1 MNKEGT
7 MSLLNPL
14 NVQDA
19 LRVTAAPVVRVDTQ
33 TAQPP
38 PIEPPKPAPR
48 EEKAAL
54 DRRDRER
61 RQRQSS
67 VTYDRRN
74 GVNRRARCDDEAQEE
89 SALGTAVNLRV

>member
-1 MNKEGT
+1 

-19 LRVTAAPVVRVDTQ
+19 MRVTAAPVVRVDTQ

-38 PIEPPKPAPR
+38 PIEPPKQSPR
-48 EEKAAL
+48 EEKAQL

-61 RQRQSS
+61 RQRQQS
-67 VTYDRRN
+67 TADERRS
-74 GVNRRARCDDEAQEE
+74 GLNRRARSDDEAQEE
-89 SALGTAVNLRV
+89 TALGTAVNLRV